1 MESIEEKTD
10 YLDVDPAIPGQNYCC
25 ISFVSPEEMI
35 KEKELFVMKNFVK
48 ECLGNSNFD
57 LNNFNE
63 EYENF
68 CFKNREDLEKTFNK
82 NNDYKCSTRGVK
94 IRGTYESYQEAE
106 LRAKVLQKLNNA
118 HNVFVGQVGY
128 WLPWDPSADSIADQE
143 YSEAE
148 LNELMKSYKE
158 NQEKR
163 DLHYKEQVNDRK
175 KSVEESVK
183 ESIEDSLTKDDPW
196 TQKNLN

>member
-1 MESIEEKTD
+1 METTEEKTD
-10 YLDVDPAIPGQNYCC
+10 FLDVDPAIPGQNYCC
-25 ISFVSPEEMI
+25 ISFVSPEDMI
-35 KEKELFVMKNFVK
+35 KQKELFIMKNFVK
-48 ECLGNSNFD
+48 D
-57 LNNFNE
+57 YLNNNIDINNFE
-63 EYENF
+63 DEYENF
-68 CFKNREDLEKTFNK
+68 CFKNRENLEKTFNE

-94 IRGTYESYQEAE
+94 IRGTYESYKEAE
-106 LRAKVLQKLNNA
+106 LRAKVLQKLNNS

-128 WLPWDPSADSIADQE
+128 WLPWDPNADSIADQE

-163 DLHYKEQVNDRK
+163 DLHYKEQVSDRK

-183 ESIEDSLTKDDPW
+183 ESVEDSLTNDDPW
-196 TQKNLN
+196 VQKNLK